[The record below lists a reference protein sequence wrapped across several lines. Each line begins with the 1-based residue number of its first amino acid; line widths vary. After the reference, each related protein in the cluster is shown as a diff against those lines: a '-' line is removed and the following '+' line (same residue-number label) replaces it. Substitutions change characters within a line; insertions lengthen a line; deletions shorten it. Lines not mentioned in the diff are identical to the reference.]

1 LYKILKERVMKKTL
15 MLVGAIL
22 ILAGMQMSLA
32 DSTTATDSSSVTSS
46 ATPTSK
52 AKHGKKSS
60 KKAMPQPTE
69 TATPSISP
77 TVTPSAKTTAIKTI
91 SMPTAVPTKAPLNAI
106 TGSKIY
112 DRLNMPGDLRRV
124 LSLAAKTLDPSSKRG
139 RTLFLALEKV
149 SSNKEDADRKGSYAR
164 VNIENLEFGGP
175 KNPWILVTGTVFEQ
189 KGGDVKVGDSIAL
202 AVDFKDIKIDYEGT
216 KLGQIQKGNDIAGQV
231 YEQLNSHGSY
241 QLVIRADD
249 QVKDQKYQ
257 DETPAYLAKAKDGYA
272 IVDLPNSREASH

>member
-1 LYKILKERVMKKTL
+1 MF
-15 MLVGAIL
+15 VGVFL
-22 ILAGMQMSLA
+22 FLAGVQMSLA
-32 DSTTATDSSSVTSS
+32 DTASSSSSSVSPAS
-46 ATPTSK
+46 TPGSK

-60 KKAMPQPTE
+60 KKSTAQPTG
-69 TATPSISP
+69 TPTPSISP
-77 TVTPSAKTTAIKTI
+77 TVSPTTKTTAIKTI

-106 TGSKIY
+106 TSSKIY

-149 SSNKEDADRKGSYAR
+149 SANKEDIDRKGSYAR

-175 KNPWILVTGTVFEQ
+175 KNPWILLTGTVSEQ

-231 YEQLNSHGSY
+231 YEQLNSHSSY

-272 IVDLPNSREASH
+272 ILDFPNSREASH